1 MINLLYFGD
10 GSKYST
16 QRAVKGVSKWW
27 IGVHSVHGGRQA
39 IIRKALQDHSV
50 QHVSHAPC
58 TLKTSFVHFE
68 KELAAKGYISCSPP

>member
-27 IGVHSVHGGRQA
+27 IGVHSVHGGLFFEMYKRGFKR
-39 IIRKALQDHSV
+39 IGSMTTMLHTMVLSCFPYN
-50 QHVSHAPC
+50 S
-58 TLKTSFVHFE
+58 LTS
-68 KELAAKGYISCSPP
+68 PMD